1 MAPEFPDVVVP
12 ELKTSAPLTPATP
25 ELEDRMLTIPELVAV
40 PSPDPI
46 LTSPPVSVVPTP
58 AYISTKAPEPDVPL
72 PTATSTEPDRPPVAA
87 PVPMTTAP
95 EFPDAVVPELNTS
108 MPLTPDTPEFALRI
122 LMIPDVVAVPSPDP
136 MLTSPPVLV
145 VLRPA

>member
-1 MAPEFPDVVVP
+1 MLIRPD
-12 ELKTSAPLTPATP
+12 
-25 ELEDRMLTIPELVAV
+25 DVAV
-40 PSPDPI
+40 PSPDPM
-46 LTSPPVSVVPTP
+46 LKVPPVFTVLRP
-58 AYISTKAPEPDVPL
+58 AYISTNPPDPDVPL